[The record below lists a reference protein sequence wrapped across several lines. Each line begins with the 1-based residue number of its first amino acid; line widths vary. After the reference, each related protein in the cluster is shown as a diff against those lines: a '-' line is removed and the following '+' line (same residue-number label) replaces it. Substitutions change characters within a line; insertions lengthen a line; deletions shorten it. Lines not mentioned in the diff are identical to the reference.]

1 MVLVRFILNPIAKKS
16 YQLVVLLVHEAALFA
31 FLPFD
36 DALPYGLLTL
46 GLYVVYFLAMVII
59 LWLRYFDIRPKNN
72 QDLFFALE
80 RVLIL
85 K

>member
-16 YQLVVLLVHEAALFA
+16 YQLVVLFIHEAALFA

-36 DALPYGLLTL
+36 KALPYGLLTL
-46 GLYVVYFLAMVII
+46 GLYVLYFLAMASI
-59 LWLRYFDIRPKNN
+59 LFLRYYDIRPKNN
-72 QDLFFALE
+72 QDFFFALE